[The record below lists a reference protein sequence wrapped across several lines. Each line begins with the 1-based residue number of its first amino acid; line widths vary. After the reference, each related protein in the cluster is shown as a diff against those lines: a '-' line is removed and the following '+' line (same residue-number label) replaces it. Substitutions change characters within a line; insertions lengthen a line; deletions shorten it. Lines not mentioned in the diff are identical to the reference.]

1 MTSNVESQAL
11 RMALESE
18 IMIMEEAREAL
29 PEDSHLRTLCNLA
42 VERLEACV
50 STQRRAVPSAGPS
63 PPSQIHANKKGR
75 LAGTIRRIAVDP
87 LHPTGW
93 MFATKLSEMP
103 LEATLDASHV
113 MNAAERLEGQQVL
126 LTGYFAGGANMRLV
140 ADSIE
145 PQ

>member
-1 MTSNVESQAL
+1 MTSNVENQAF
-11 RMALESE
+11 RTALESE
-18 IMIMEEAREAL
+18 IMIMEEARDAL

-42 VERLEACV
+42 VERLEALG
-50 STQRRAVPSAGPS
+50 STQRRAVAAAGPS
-63 PPSQIHANKKGR
+63 PPSQVHANKKGR

-103 LEATLDASHV
+103 LEAMLDASHV

-126 LTGYFAGGANMRLV
+126 LTGYFSGDVNMRLV